1 MTTRVPTTDELLR
14 VIEAASDLFAR
25 SAECDLQGIAPT
37 DAVEPRAELEA
48 ESLVLAIHLMRRWVG
63 SRLGPAGRESVMT
76 DIQDAVAKRVSAD
89 ANERVRSQFDRTRRN
104 YGRFSNSVEEEG
116 GISKDTL
123 CWEVGKHVVA
133 EFAPENPLR
142 VSTFSLSAVR
152 ALAFVYKSCDEI
164 GGIEGLGAA

>member
-25 SAECDLQGIAPT
+25 SVECDLRGIALT

-48 ESLVLAIHLMRRWVG
+48 ESLVLALHLVARWAG
-63 SRLGPAGRESVMT
+63 SRLGPAGRESAMSG
-76 DIQDAVAKRVSAD
+76 IEAAVAQRVADGADERKRG
-89 ANERVRSQFDRTRRN
+89 QFDRTRRN
-104 YGRFSNSVEEEG
+104 YARFSNAHEEEG

-164 GGIEGLGAA
+164 GGIEGPGAA